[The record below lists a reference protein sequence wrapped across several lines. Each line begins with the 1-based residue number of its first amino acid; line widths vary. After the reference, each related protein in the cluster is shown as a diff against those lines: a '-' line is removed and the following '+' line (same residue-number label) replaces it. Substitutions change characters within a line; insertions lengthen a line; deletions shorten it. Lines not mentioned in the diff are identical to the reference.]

1 MLAEVGDNY
10 YNSIRKSILDYV
22 LKDKTEATRLGIM
35 EITDPIL
42 DYGQNIYRGLE
53 ADTNWKNSVIYARE
67 EMYDKLVVC
76 NDASLEILD
85 SWHAEYRNEF

>member
-22 LKDKTEATRLGIM
+22 LKDETEAIRLGIM

-42 DYGQNIYRGLE
+42 DYG
-53 ADTNWKNSVIYARE
+53 
-67 EMYDKLVVC
+67 
-76 NDASLEILD
+76 
-85 SWHAEYRNEF
+85 

>member
-22 LKDKTEATRLGIM
+22 LKDEMEATRLGIK

-42 DYGQNIYRGLE
+42 DYGQNIYKGLE
-53 ADTNWKNSVIYARE
+53 ADTNWKN
-67 EMYDKLVVC
+67 
-76 NDASLEILD
+76 
-85 SWHAEYRNEF
+85 

>member
-42 DYGQNIYRGLE
+42 DYG
-53 ADTNWKNSVIYARE
+53 
-67 EMYDKLVVC
+67 
-76 NDASLEILD
+76 
-85 SWHAEYRNEF
+85 